1 MKFISIL
8 LALVLGFSTAQ
19 ASTVEDFYKGNT
31 VTVIIR
37 TNADGGSNDTY
48 GRLLARYIGKH
59 IPGNPNVIVQNMP
72 GGGGLIAA
80 NYTQHRA
87 KKDGTEFTLFAQGAV
102 IEQRKKTNG
111 VDYDVQS
118 WNLIGSM
125 AGGSSA
131 YVVHKDSPINSIADI
146 FSAKEVKV
154 SASGPGSSSYT
165 TSSLL
170 GKMGANI
177 KFILGYDKT
186 STKVLAVLRKDVD
199 MTNGTYGSIMKRVKK
214 NADMKLI
221 GILGNIDENPQV
233 DRLENYV
240 TPENQTVFDL
250 MTVGVTA
257 GVPFALPPGVPSE
270 RVQAVRDAFKAT
282 LKDADF
288 LAEAE
293 KLKRPIAYTAPE
305 KMAKLYQTVLSASD
319 EDMAK
324 VE

>member
-1 MKFISIL
+1 
-8 LALVLGFSTAQ
+8 
-19 ASTVEDFYKGNT
+19 
-31 VTVIIR
+31 
-37 TNADGGSNDTY
+37 
-48 GRLLARYIGKH
+48 
-59 IPGNPNVIVQNMP
+59 
-72 GGGGLIAA
+72 
-80 NYTQHRA
+80 
-87 KKDGTEFTLFAQGAV
+87 
-102 IEQRKKTNG
+102 
-111 VDYDVQS
+111 
-118 WNLIGSM
+118 
-125 AGGSSA
+125 
-131 YVVHKDSPINSIADI
+131 
-146 FSAKEVKV
+146 
-154 SASGPGSSSYT
+154 
-165 TSSLL
+165 
-170 GKMGANI
+170 
-177 KFILGYDKT
+177 
-186 STKVLAVLRKDVD
+186 
-199 MTNGTYGSIMKRVKK
+199 MKRVKK

-240 TPENQTVFDL
+240 TSENQTVFDL

-288 LAEAE
+288 LAEAK